1 MFLYVFLIDTNIA
14 RNMAAVMD
22 VGIRVASIEA
32 RDEDPGSLESCDNS
46 K

>member
-1 MFLYVFLIDTNIA
+1 MHLIDTNMA

-22 VGIRVASIEA
+22 VGIRVASIDA
-32 RDEDPGSLESCDNS
+32 RDDDPESLESCERC